1 MPKPWT
7 EAYASLSELSPLGG
21 EDLEQLATAA
31 YMLGRVDE
39 FLTVLERAYDAHL
52 EGGEGLRAARCAFYL
67 GMNLALRGEVGR
79 ATGWFGRAQRL
90 VEREGDCVER
100 GYLLMP
106 AAIRSESTADYERA
120 YAAAAAAAETAERF
134 GDPDLFTLA
143 VHVQGRVLIRQGR
156 MAEGLALLDEAML
169 AVTSGRLSPI
179 VTGVVYCGVI
189 AGCEEAYELRRAR
202 EWTEALAHWCDEQPD
217 MVAFTGRC
225 RVHRAEIMLLHG
237 AWQDALDEARRARA
251 RSEQAMNQA
260 AAGQALYQQ
269 GEVLRLRGDLRA
281 AEDAYRDASRLG
293 HEPQPGLALLR
304 LAQGDAGAAA
314 AAIRRALNETA
325 DPLQRTRILPAY
337 AEIMVGVGAV
347 PDARRAADELGE
359 IVTSFEST
367 MLRAVAERVRAGVAL
382 AEGDAETALVSARRS
397 CQIWQELDA
406 PYEVARTRG
415 LIGAACRAV
424 GDDDTA
430 TLELEAARL
439 AFAELGA
446 RADLARVESLLQDG
460 DDRDTHGLTRREL
473 EVLRH
478 LATGMSNRQIASA
491 LVVSEHTVARHVQNI
506 LRKLHVPSRAA
517 ATAYAFEHDLLS

>member
-1 MPKPWT
+1 
-7 EAYASLSELSPLGG
+7 
-21 EDLEQLATAA
+21 
-31 YMLGRVDE
+31 
-39 FLTVLERAYDAHL
+39 
-52 EGGEGLRAARCAFYL
+52 
-67 GMNLALRGEVGR
+67 
-79 ATGWFGRAQRL
+79 
-90 VEREGDCVER
+90 
-100 GYLLMP
+100 
-106 AAIRSESTADYERA
+106 
-120 YAAAAAAAETAERF
+120 
-134 GDPDLFTLA
+134 
-143 VHVQGRVLIRQGR
+143 
-156 MAEGLALLDEAML
+156 
-169 AVTSGRLSPI
+169 
-179 VTGVVYCGVI
+179 VI